1 MKIFASPSRYIQGEN
16 ALFNNID
23 VIKGLGEHP
32 VILCDDTVYGIVGEK
47 FIDYLTK
54 EGLKPIHVAFNGEAS
69 ENEIE
74 RVVKI
79 GKEENIDFIMSLGGG
94 KSSDSAKAVADVL
107 SIPVIVAP
115 TIASTDA
122 PTSAL

>member
-47 FIDYLTK
+47 FIDYL
-54 EGLKPIHVAFNGEAS
+54 L
-69 ENEIE
+69 
-74 RVVKI
+74 
-79 GKEENIDFIMSLGGG
+79 EEVPLNDN
-94 KSSDSAKAVADVL
+94 
-107 SIPVIVAP
+107 
-115 TIASTDA
+115 
-122 PTSAL
+122 